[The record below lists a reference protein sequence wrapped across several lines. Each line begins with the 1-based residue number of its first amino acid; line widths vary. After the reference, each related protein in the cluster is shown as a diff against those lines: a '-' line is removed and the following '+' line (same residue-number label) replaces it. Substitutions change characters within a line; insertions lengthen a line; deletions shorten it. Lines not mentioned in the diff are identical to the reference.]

1 MVFYVIV
8 GSTFEV
14 FCNLRPAIPID
25 LMILK
30 DFVVFFH
37 SPFQFLDVRIQVVVP
52 SKKSKI
58 IRGLFDFSRWIVRN

>member
-14 FCNLRPAIPID
+14 FSYLRPAISIY

-30 DFVVFFH
+30 DFVVLFY
-37 SPFQFLDVRIQVVVP
+37 SPFQFLDVRIQVIVP
-52 SKKSKI
+52 SKESKKV
-58 IRGLFDFSRWIVRN
+58 RSLVYLSR

>member
-14 FCNLRPAIPID
+14 FCNLRPAISID

-37 SPFQFLDVRIQVVVP
+37 SPF
-52 SKKSKI
+52 
-58 IRGLFDFSRWIVRN
+58 

>member
-8 GSTFEV
+8 GSTFEM

-37 SPFQFLDVRIQVVVP
+37 SPF
-52 SKKSKI
+52 
-58 IRGLFDFSRWIVRN
+58 